1 MGRAITIIVA
11 RIPTAKPEGIARD
24 TERDSQKS
32 GRAGV
37 RKGIHL
43 VVRTEMIT
51 RVCMNLTISDGV
63 RSIVQTP
70 TLYIY
75 SRGSGTNWNFNSQ
88 LGPLRFYW

>member
-1 MGRAITIIVA
+1 MGSAITIIVA

-37 RKGIHL
+37 RKNIHL

-51 RVCMNLTISDGV
+51 RVCMNLTISDGFCNW
-63 RSIVQTP
+63 SIVWTL

-75 SRGSGTNWNFNSQ
+75 S
-88 LGPLRFYW
+88 